1 MTYQIPDY
9 VLFTEID
16 GETVLLNIQTG
27 YYYAMNEVST
37 MIWQGIKNGQS
48 RAAIQFRLRETYAVD
63 SDQLQQDM
71 DEFLAALT
79 EHALVQEIS

>member
-37 MIWQGIKNGQS
+37 AIWQGIGAGQTL
-48 RAAIQFRLRETYAVD
+48 AEIQTTLIETYDVAA
-63 SDQLQQDM
+63 DQLQLDIN
-71 DEFLAALT
+71 EFLAALT